1 MLYSAYRTAICKA
14 KRGSFKDTHPEDLLA
29 PVLKVCNYQIFYGRL
44 FSADC
49 KVSRK
54 KCIISEFSVPCNIM
68 LTFCYDFM
76 YIYSDES
83 LL

>member
-29 PVLKVCNYQIFYGRL
+29 PVLKVCNRQVFRGP
-44 FSADC
+44 FFPADC

-54 KCIISEFSVPCNIM
+54 NRVMSEFTMPCNVM
-68 LTFCYDFM
+68 LTFCSDFL
-76 YIYSDES
+76 YVFSDEYP
-83 LL
+83 L